1 MSLCSIRKATVQNF
15 EVMFEKNVGN
25 RKIHF
30 QDLRRTVDIH
40 ITGAHW
46 AGSRTIWHHHELLYE
61 KKYRLHFQHFL
72 CVEKLE

>member
-1 MSLCSIRKATVQNF
+1 MSLCSMRKATVQNF

-30 QDLRRTVDIH
+30 QDLRRTVDNH

-46 AGSRTIWHHHELLYE
+46 AGSRTICHYHELLYE